1 LSSYSIKDLEELTG
15 IKAHTIRAWEK
26 RYKII
31 QPKRTPTNIRYYTDE
46 DLKLLL
52 NIALLYNNGYK
63 ISKLSSLST
72 KAIQQ
77 QALSLTK
84 DNYHPNVQIEG
95 LISATVD
102 MDNIQIDRL
111 LSRNIIQYGLET
123 TMMTI
128 VFPFLH
134 RLGILWQ
141 TGAISPV
148 QEHMFSHILRQ
159 KIIVAID
166 GFKSVTTDHIN
177 TYLLFLPQWEQ
188 HEISLLFTSY
198 ILQSR
203 NKKVVFLGCNTPL
216 EDLSIAYNIH
226 NPYYL
231 FTVFS
236 NGIAKKELENYI
248 QTIYDQFNN
257 SQLII
262 SGKQITNFDK
272 PLNIPSSIQIVHSI
286 QELINNLDTPDADK
300 SEKVAT

>member
-1 LSSYSIKDLEELTG
+1 MSFYSIKDLEKLTG

-26 RYKII
+26 RYAIVK
-31 QPKRTPTNIRYYTDE
+31 PKRTATNIRYYTDE

-63 ISKLSSLST
+63 ISKLSSLSN

-95 LISATVD
+95 LINATVD

-123 TMMTI
+123 TMINI
-128 VFPFLH
+128 VFPFLQ
-134 RLGILWQ
+134 RIGILWQ

-166 GFKSVTTDHIN
+166 GLKLINADHIN
-177 TYLLFLPQWEQ
+177 TYLLFLPEWEQ

-203 NKKVVFLGCNTPL
+203 NKKVVFLGANTPL

-236 NGIAKKELENYI
+236 NGIAKKDLENYI
-248 QTIYDQFNN
+248 QTINEQFND

-262 SGKQITNFDK
+262 SGKQITNINK

-286 QELINNLDTPDADK
+286 QELIDNLDNSDTNK
-300 SEKVAT
+300 SEGAAI